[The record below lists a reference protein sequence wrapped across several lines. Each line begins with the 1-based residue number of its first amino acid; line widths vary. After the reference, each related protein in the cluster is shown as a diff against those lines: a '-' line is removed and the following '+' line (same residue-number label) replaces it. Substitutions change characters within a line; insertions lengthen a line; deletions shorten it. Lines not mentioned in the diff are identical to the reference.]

1 MIKKKIS
8 ALAIALL
15 MAGCS
20 TITIHP
26 ETTQKR
32 VSKPSYE
39 ETKKFY
45 LGGLIGE
52 ERVNVAEVCGDKSV
66 KQMQSQQTFKDGLL
80 GFLTLS
86 IYSPHT
92 VKVWC
97 E

>member
-1 MIKKKIS
+1 MIKKTIS
-8 ALAIALL
+8 ALAIAVV
-15 MAGCS
+15 MTGCS

-32 VSKPSYE
+32 ASTPSFE

-45 LGGLIGE
+45 LGGLIGD

-66 KQMQSQQTFKDGLL
+66 KQMQSQQTFEDGLL
-80 GFLTLS
+80 GFITLG
-86 IYSPHT
+86 IYAPHT